1 MGEVMTG
8 VGRVK
13 WFNRLKGYGFIVPDD
28 GGADIFVHM
37 EDIRKT
43 GFERLLEG
51 WRVSF
56 RLVASDGGKP
66 RASEIMLIKPTP

>member
-1 MGEVMTG
+1 M
-8 VGRVK
+8 K

-28 GGADIFVHM
+28 GRADIFLHM

-43 GFERLLEG
+43 GFKCLLDG

-56 RLVASDGGKP
+56 RLVLTDGGKP
-66 RASEIMLIKPTP
+66 QASEIMLIKST